1 MFNLGSFIKGGLI
14 AAVGKMADYQI
25 ILNAAGWFEKG
36 VLTESD
42 LAEIQAA
49 IDEKNARIEAE
60 RIAAEEAA
68 KAAES
73 TEDIAEVEN
82 ENTADAYYSE

>member
-1 MFNLGSFIKGGLI
+1 MFNLGSFIKNGFI

-36 VLTESD
+36 VLSESD

-49 IDEKNARIEAE
+49 IDDKNA

-68 KAAES
+68 QIE
-73 TEDIAEVEN
+73 EVETVA
-82 ENTADAYYSE
+82 EEQEA

>member
-1 MFNLGSFIKGGLI
+1 MFNLASFIKNGFI

-25 ILNAAGWFEKG
+25 VLNAAGWFEKG

-42 LAEIQAA
+42 LAEIQTA
-49 IDEKNARIEAE
+49 IDDKNA

-68 KAAES
+68 QIE
-73 TEDIAEVEN
+73 EVETVA
-82 ENTADAYYSE
+82 EEQEA

>member
-1 MFNLGSFIKGGLI
+1 MFNLGSFIKNGFI
-14 AAVGKMADYQI
+14 AAVGRMADYQI

-42 LAEIQAA
+42 LAEIQTA
-49 IDEKNARIEAE
+49 IDEKNARLEAE
-60 RIAAEEAA
+60 QLAAEEAA

-73 TEDIAEVEN
+73 EAIEEQEV
-82 ENTADAYYSE
+82 

>member
-1 MFNLGSFIKGGLI
+1 MFNLGNFIKNGFI
-14 AAVGKMADYQI
+14 AAVGRMADYQI

-42 LAEIQAA
+42 LSEIQSK
-49 IDEKNARIEAE
+49 IDEKNARL
-60 RIAAEEAA
+60 AAEEAA

-73 TEDIAEVEN
+73 EA
-82 ENTADAYYSE
+82 SEEQEES

>member
-1 MFNLGSFIKGGLI
+1 MFNLVSFIKNGFI

-36 VLTESD
+36 VLNETD

-60 RIAAEEAA
+60 RVAAEEA
-68 KAAES
+68 EQ
-73 TEDIAEVEN
+73 I
-82 ENTADAYYSE
+82 ENTDVTNSDGVTE

>member
-1 MFNLGSFIKGGLI
+1 MFNLGAFIKGGLI

-36 VLTESD
+36 VLSESD

-60 RIAAEEAA
+60 RIAAEENI
-68 KAAES
+68 

-82 ENTADAYYSE
+82 EDTADASYSE